1 MGPGSLNPPR
11 CGGVGPSRTE
21 SPSGRADGCFGTT
34 AIFANGRPA
43 AALRRGCFANPRSVR
58 LGQPEHL
65 STSQGR
71 RGWLREAKRQLDEE
85 RAKEA
90 RPIPRAR
97 PARLKEAKRRLQE
110 ELWVESRANAAYE
123 AYRVQGRASDGKRL
137 GAAPTPYS
145 PPEVPQGKVNLADPD
160 SWLLK
165 ATHGFLQG
173 YNAQAAVNED
183 QIVIASEVTVDS
195 PHF

>member
-1 MGPGSLNPPR
+1 
-11 CGGVGPSRTE
+11 
-21 SPSGRADGCFGTT
+21 
-34 AIFANGRPA
+34 
-43 AALRRGCFANPRSVR
+43 
-58 LGQPEHL
+58 
-65 STSQGR
+65 
-71 RGWLREAKRQLDEE
+71 
-85 RAKEA
+85 
-90 RPIPRAR
+90 
-97 PARLKEAKRRLQE
+97 
-110 ELWVESRANAAYE
+110 
-123 AYRVQGRASDGKRL
+123 VQGRASDGKRL

-165 ATHGFLQG
+165 ATHGFLQS